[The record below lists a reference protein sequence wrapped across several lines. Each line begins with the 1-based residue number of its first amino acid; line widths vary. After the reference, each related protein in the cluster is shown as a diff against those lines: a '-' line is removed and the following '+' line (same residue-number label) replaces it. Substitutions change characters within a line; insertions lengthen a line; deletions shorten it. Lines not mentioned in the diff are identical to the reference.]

1 MEIDR
6 LLKLQW
12 DLRGVALYL
21 INNIEL
27 KRVDDNPER
36 LYITFTFLDKRYTI
50 QVTINE
56 LTDLYDIFIS
66 EFGFGIVQTMT
77 TDNAKASVEDI
88 VAKYTNLDTVDL
100 KILYNVLKDTKLYV
114 DMIDDTMIA
123 FLPTE
128 HFGASI
134 KIIDGMFSVI
144 IHGEK
149 SIYKSKEYRFESG
162 YEVYNFIANLRSI
175 YLDEDYEGAEDLI
188 TLYADLLLE
197 FGSNMLYIEKDEV
210 SDCNINIEYYFK
222 YLNPVKLNFNKFDY
236 NDDNIQCTIWEDEF
250 SAKICDTNCVVK
262 SPEDALKW
270 AKAVV
275 EAYNKGEVK

>member
-36 LYITFTFLDKRYTI
+36 LYVTFTFLDKRYTI

-56 LTDLYDIFIS
+56 LTDLYDIMIS
-66 EFGFGIVQTMT
+66 EFGFGIMQTIT
-77 TDNAKASVEDI
+77 TDDAKACVEDI
-88 VAKYTNLDTVDL
+88 IAKYTNLDTVDL
-100 KILYNVLKDTKLYV
+100 YILKDALKDRFYLDKTN
-114 DMIDDTMIA
+114 DTLIV
-123 FLPTE
+123 FLPTN

-144 IHGEK
+144 IHGK
-149 SIYKSKEYRFESG
+149 KNNYISKEYKFESG
-162 YEVYNFIANLRSI
+162 YELYDFISNLRSI

-236 NDDNIQCTIWEDEF
+236 YDNQIQCTIWEDEF

-262 SPEDALKW
+262 SPEDAVKW
-270 AKAVV
+270 AKSVV
-275 EAYNKGEVK
+275 DAYGKGEVK

>member
-56 LTDLYDIFIS
+56 VTDLYDIVVS
-66 EFGFGIVQTMT
+66 EFGFGIMQTMT
-77 TDNAKASVEDI
+77 TDDAKACIEDI
-88 VAKYTNLDTVDL
+88 IAKYTNLDTVDL
-100 KILYNVLKDTKLYV
+100 YILKDALKDRFYLDKTT
-114 DMIDDTMIA
+114 DTLIV
-123 FLPTE
+123 FLPTN

-134 KIIDGMFSVI
+134 KIIDGIFSVI

-149 SIYKSKEYRFESG
+149 STYKSKEYKFESG

-197 FGSNMLYIEKDEV
+197 FGSNMLYIEKDEL
-210 SDCNINIEYYFK
+210 SDCNINIEYFFEYS
-222 YLNPVKLNFNKFDY
+222 NPRKLNFNKFDY
-236 NDDNIQCTIWEDEF
+236 YDNQIQCVIWEDEYNV
-250 SAKICDTNCVVK
+250 KNCTSNRVVK

-275 EAYNKGEVK
+275 EAYDKGEVK

>member
-27 KRVDDNPER
+27 KRVDDNLVR

-56 LTDLYDIFIS
+56 LTDLYDIVVS
-66 EFGFGIVQTMT
+66 EFRFGIMQTMT
-77 TDNAKASVEDI
+77 TDDAKACIEGI
-88 VAKYTNLDTVDL
+88 IATYTNLDTLDL
-100 KILYNVLKDTKLYV
+100 YILKDALKDRFYLDKTN
-114 DMIDDTMIA
+114 DTLIV
-123 FLPTE
+123 FLPTN

-149 SIYKSKEYRFESG
+149 NNYKSKEYKFESG

-197 FGSNMLYIEKDEV
+197 FGSSRLYIEKDEL
-210 SDCNINIEYYFK
+210 SDCNINIEYF
-222 YLNPVKLNFNKFDY
+222 LAISNPLKLNFNKFDY
-236 NDDNIQCTIWEDEF
+236 YDDQIQCTIWEDEF

-270 AKAVV
+270 AKSVV
-275 EAYNKGEVK
+275 EAYNKGEEK